1 MIPGVEA
8 GVSALMKSTMYKLD
22 IPPVDEFLE
31 MITAGGGMIYACKLA
46 VDMFKLEK
54 EDLHEEVDSII
65 TIGDF
70 YGLCDGDRT
79 QIIFT

>member
-1 MIPGVEA
+1 MMDA
-8 GVSALMKSTMYKLD
+8 GTPCPYD
-22 IPPVDEFLE
+22 
-31 MITAGGGMIYACKLA
+31 GMIGEDAKA
-46 VDMFKLEK
+46 AWSVNEDRKPSAKKEK
-54 EDLHEEVDSII
+54 EDLSDEVSDII

>member
-1 MIPGVEA
+1 MSLSVLIQQQRA
-8 GVSALMKSTMYKLD
+8 
-22 IPPVDEFLE
+22 
-31 MITAGGGMIYACKLA
+31 ITYCH
-46 VDMFKLEK
+46 VFKLEK
-54 EDLHEEVDSII
+54 DDLHEEVSDII

>member
-1 MIPGVEA
+1 
-8 GVSALMKSTMYKLD
+8 
-22 IPPVDEFLE
+22 